1 MLDKLREHHGQRARH
16 LVRDGEVWC
25 PARES
30 RVDME
35 KCFSCRNFQGMRS
48 TDGRLYVKCQALDG
62 VMVDSLYGAAGPP
75 RQVGSHSTLRG
86 SGELQ

>member
-1 MLDKLREHHGQRARH
+1 MLDTLREHHEQRARH

-48 TDGRLYVKCQALDG
+48 TDGRLYVKCQ
-62 VMVDSLYGAAGPP
+62 
-75 RQVGSHSTLRG
+75 
-86 SGELQ
+86 